1 MYLYK
6 VQTHTCTY
14 QKHNFRT
21 SVKKQQVHTR
31 THTLTHKHV
40 STKKERRRKDV
51 PRSLTTLFHAHKN
64 PKFFVHVIDYNYNT
78 VQILYSAVHR
88 TERLYHIFLLTKK
101 GKRHYF
107 QLTATDCIRSFAHVT
122 IAFTWIRNG
131 STPLATHHHHHPS
144 PSFFTYHCDK
154 CLNYFPEH
162 NNKCK
167 ILACNHTL

>member
-1 MYLYK
+1 MP
-6 VQTHTCTY
+6 
-14 QKHNFRT
+14 
-21 SVKKQQVHTR
+21 TR
-31 THTLTHKHV
+31 THARAHSHTHKHV

-51 PRSLTTLFHAHKN
+51 PRSLTTLFHTHKN

-88 TERLYHIFLLTKK
+88 TERLDHISSWPRKEK
-101 GKRHYF
+101 DYF
-107 QLTATDCIRSFAHVT
+107 QITATGCIRSFAHIT
-122 IAFTWIRNG
+122 FAFTWIRNG
-131 STPLATHHHHHPS
+131 STPLATHHHHHHPPS

-162 NNKCK
+162 NKHK